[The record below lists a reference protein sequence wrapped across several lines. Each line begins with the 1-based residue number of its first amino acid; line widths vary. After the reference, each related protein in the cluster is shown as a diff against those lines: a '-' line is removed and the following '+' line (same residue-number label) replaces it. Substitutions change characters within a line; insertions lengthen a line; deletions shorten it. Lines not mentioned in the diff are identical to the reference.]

1 MRADGKRVKDADPM
15 YTIAPYVMD
24 KRYDAQNMITLDI
37 PVEPMRKYI
46 QKKRREGV
54 AISHMAL
61 IAAAYLRAAWEYPR
75 LNRFIAN
82 KRIFQRNHFCV
93 AMVVLK
99 PGDDNA
105 TMSKIYFDMEDD
117 IFAVQKKVEKYIA
130 ENKVPQGVN
139 SLDALMRALLRVPG
153 LVGFG
158 VGLIK
163 LMDKLNLLPMSLID
177 ASPFH
182 ASMTMSNLASIRTNH
197 IYHHLYE
204 FGTTSVFI
212 AMGNMREVTM
222 REKGATVVK
231 RCIPLGVVMDERICS
246 GSYFAGAFARIR
258 AYLDNPELLEGAP
271 GKKSL

>member
-1 MRADGKRVKDADPM
+1 MRADGKRVKIADPM
-15 YTIAPYVMD
+15 YTIVPYIMN

-61 IAAAYLRAAWEYPR
+61 IAAAYLRAAWEFPR

-82 KRIFQRNHFCV
+82 KRIYQRNHFCI
-93 AMVVLK
+93 ALVVIK

-117 IFAVQKKVEKYIA
+117 IFTVQQKVEKYISD
-130 ENKVPQGVN
+130 NKVPQGVN
-139 SLDALMRALLRVPG
+139 SLDALMRTLLRVPG
-153 LVGFG
+153 LLGFG
-158 VGLIK
+158 IGLIK
-163 LMDKLNLLPMSLID
+163 LLDRLNLLPMKVID

-212 AMGNMREVTM
+212 AMGNMREAGM
-222 REKGATVVK
+222 REKGEAVLK
-231 RCIPLGVVMDERICS
+231 RCLPLGVVMDERICS
-246 GSYFAGAFARIR
+246 GVYFANAFERIR
-258 AYLDNPELLEGAP
+258 KYLANPELLEGPPAP
-271 GKKSL
+271 P